1 MVLVLGFV
9 CCFFFKQK
17 TAYEMR
23 ISDWSSDVCSSDLR
37 LAEGDQAL
45 LAFVPEGEADA
56 AEALQEGEAAGAG
69 ELGMVAQHPR
79 QTIVG
84 DATGKVVDVVDA
96 DVRCQPAQHA
106 RQVIGGAAAQ
116 RRLCGRPAGVP
127 GPVGVLEKIGRAQV

>member
-1 MVLVLGFV
+1 MTSSLIARLHISMDREPSGNGWPGHPPARRSACTPVL
-9 CCFFFKQK
+9 
-17 TAYEMR
+17 
-23 ISDWSSDVCSSDLR
+23 SLR

-96 DVRCQPAQHA
+96 DRSEEHTSELQSLMRISYAVFC
-106 RQVIGGAAAQ
+106 
-116 RRLCGRPAGVP
+116 LKKKTNTSTKKC
-127 GPVGVLEKIGRAQV
+127 